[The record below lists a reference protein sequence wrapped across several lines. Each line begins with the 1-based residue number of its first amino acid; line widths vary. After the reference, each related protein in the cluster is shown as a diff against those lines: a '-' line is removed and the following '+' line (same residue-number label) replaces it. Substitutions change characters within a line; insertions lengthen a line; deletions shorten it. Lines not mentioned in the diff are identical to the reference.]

1 MAQINTPKEVLAL
14 AQKSATGK
22 MQLPA
27 GKTLLLAFLAGAYIA
42 MGGLFSLMAGFGFPG
57 AAEAPGLQR
66 LLSGLVF
73 PLGLILVVFAG
84 AELFTGNNA
93 VLVPGA
99 LGRRYGWGKVL
110 RNWGLVYAGNFIGAT
125 FFAYFLVVLPGV
137 LSSELW
143 REAACN
149 VAQAKVSMPWLTVF
163 LRGVGANWLVCLA
176 VWLGLSTDDAAGR
189 MMGLFF
195 PVMCFVVIGYEHCIA
210 NMFFIP
216 LGMMLGAPVT
226 AADMVAANLVP
237 CHAREHRGRRHLRRR
252 ALLVPQPEIGVNPPA
267 GATTAVAEIE
277 DHPEGGEEFYAEETV
292 AGEFHRFVE
301 HHDRQ
306 PAEGVA
312 PHESGYGGIS
322 TRRSSRPASG
332 LPPDR
337 QGTRHE
343 FPDRRLE
350 CEECQQV
357 GVARSTTSRIGI
369 ARLRPRTS
377 DKRTVSATQNIPD
390 CPSAT
395 SS

>member
-57 AAEAPGLQR
+57 VAEAPGLQR

-110 RNWGLVYAGNFIGAT
+110 RNWGLVYAGNFIGAA

-149 VAQAKVSMPWLTVF
+149 VAQAKVSMP
-163 LRGVGANWLVCLA
+163 
-176 VWLGLSTDDAAGR
+176 STDDAAGR

-237 CHAREHRGRRHLRRR
+237 ATLGN
-252 ALLVPQPEIGVNPPA
+252 IA
-267 GATTAVAEIE
+267 G
-277 DHPEGGEEFYAEETV
+277 
-292 AGEFHRFVE
+292 
-301 HHDRQ
+301 
-306 PAEGVA
+306 
-312 PHESGYGGIS
+312 GGIFVG
-322 TRRSSRPASG
+322 G
-332 LPPDR
+332 LYWYLNR
-337 QGTRHE
+337 
-343 FPDRRLE
+343 
-350 CEECQQV
+350 
-357 GVARSTTSRIGI
+357 
-369 ARLRPRTS
+369 
-377 DKRTVSATQNIPD
+377 K
-390 CPSAT
+390 
-395 SS
+395 

>member
-57 AAEAPGLQR
+57 VAEAPGLQR

-110 RNWGLVYAGNFIGAT
+110 RNWGLVYAGNFIGAA

-226 AADMVAANLVP
+226 AASSAGSTGTSTGN
-237 CHAREHRGRRHLRRR
+237 RGQSASLSHNRPWRKSKTTRNAEKNFTPRK
-252 ALLVPQPEIGVNPPA
+252 PSPGSFIGL
-267 GATTAVAEIE
+267 
-277 DHPEGGEEFYAEETV
+277 
-292 AGEFHRFVE
+292 
-301 HHDRQ
+301 
-306 PAEGVA
+306 
-312 PHESGYGGIS
+312 S
-322 TRRSSRPASG
+322 
-332 LPPDR
+332 
-337 QGTRHE
+337 
-343 FPDRRLE
+343 
-350 CEECQQV
+350 
-357 GVARSTTSRIGI
+357 STTTGS
-369 ARLRPRTS
+369 PP
-377 DKRTVSATQNIPD
+377 KE
-390 CPSAT
+390 
-395 SS
+395 